1 MTKTGALLTWDGVAR
16 AIEKLPENQR
26 AVAAEIIEKERGRT
40 GAEVEI
46 SDGPWY
52 IERARVSGYIGIGE
66 QPVSVTFGA
75 TPGLT
80 IVTARNGTGKSS
92 LVHGVRLA
100 LSNGGAAPANV
111 VEENLHWGQR
121 AITVRITNGTRTV
134 DLVCD
139 DSGVRW
145 SEKGAGEDAV
155 PPSWVEA
162 FERYLPV
169 LLYSELSPVI
179 DKPSDLHKFLK
190 QALSLSV
197 LERLLKASD
206 EIKKD
211 KTAAERELVEP
222 RSRMERSLAA
232 TGDETLS
239 REVLA
244 AGDVPSEAAAARLR
258 ALIADLSDAAPAM
271 PPIPPLWTVDRDDV
285 ERITQAVA
293 KLDAARAQ
301 VVSGADTIQDVLDRL
316 LAASGAYVADLR
328 DRDTC
333 PVCGTPGVAWADRA
347 RRESERLRE
356 LLAAVH
362 EAKAPVVEAVERLRG
377 YAPPSLSPAAAEAL
391 RGLHEPGTEEHI
403 EQWHRLRAA
412 TERLHA
418 DTLTAETVRE
428 FMSESAELAA
438 WYEGMAKAV
447 QARYDSAIAGR
458 ATVGADI
465 RAWLDAV
472 DRVRAR
478 IARGAAAAKLSNTV
492 ERWIRETRDV
502 VFHPIRDKVVQIW
515 RDLNADTD
523 LTLTNVALAGGVRQ
537 AQKVTYELAV
547 DGTPVRG
554 GSGRAEVLS
563 TGQRNAL
570 SLAAYLPRATQENSP
585 FGFLILDDPI
595 HAFDSFRVN
604 YLAQELI
611 RLAERYQVIV
621 FTHDDRLWREVR
633 ALDYTPRHIRLR
645 RLPGQRSHV
654 KVEAARWPGEPLLK
668 ELENVLTGEKWESV
682 GTADARVTMTLA
694 LCRQAVDTAVTT
706 LIEILGRRHGRGQDE
721 IESALGGIRKT
732 RDQLDLLGRWAAEA
746 RLPAL
751 DLGRFQSTISA
762 LNDAA
767 HGNAPG
773 TVEQCRRWM
782 RNTRDLVEYLYQ
794 SVERS

>member
-1 MTKTGALLTWDGVAR
+1 MTKTGALLTWDAVAQ
-16 AIEKLPENQR
+16 AIEHLPENQR
-26 AVAAEIIEKERGRT
+26 AIAAEIIEKERGRT
-40 GAEVEI
+40 GAEVGI

-66 QPVSVTFGA
+66 QPVAVTFGA
-75 TPGLT
+75 VPGLT

-100 LSNGGAAPANV
+100 LSNGSAAPANV
-111 VEENLHWGQR
+111 VEENLHWDQR
-121 AITVRITNGTRTV
+121 AIMVRITNGTRTV
-134 DLVCD
+134 DLTCD
-139 DSGVRW
+139 NAGVRW
-145 SEKGAGEDAV
+145 SEKGIGEDAV

-190 QALSLSV
+190 QALSLNV

-211 KTAAERELVEP
+211 GAAAERELAEP
-222 RSRMERSLAA
+222 RRRMAQSLAA
-232 TGDETLS
+232 VGDETLN

-244 AGDVPSEAAAARLR
+244 AGDVPSAAAAARLR
-258 ALIADLSDAAPAM
+258 DLITDRSDAAPA
-271 PPIPPLWTVDRDDV
+271 PPPLPPLWTVDHDDI
-285 ERITQAVA
+285 EQITQAVA
-293 KLDAARAQ
+293 KLDAARAE

-316 LAASGAYVADLR
+316 LAAGGAYVADLR

-333 PVCGTPGVAWADRA
+333 PVCGTPGAAWVDRA
-347 RRESERLRE
+347 RTESERLRG
-356 LLAAVH
+356 LLATVH
-362 EAKAPVVEAVERLRG
+362 AARAPVAEAVERLRG
-377 YAPPSLSPAAAEAL
+377 YAPPPLSPAAAEAL
-391 RGLHEPGTEEHI
+391 RRLHEPGTEEHI

-412 TERLHA
+412 TDRLHA

-428 FMSESAELAA
+428 LMTGSAELEA
-438 WYEGMAKAV
+438 WYAGMLKAV
-447 QARYDSAIAGR
+447 QARHDSAVAAR

-478 IARGAAAAKLSNTV
+478 ITRGAAAAKLSTTV
-492 ERWIRETRDV
+492 ERWIKEARDV
-502 VFHPIRDKVVQIW
+502 VFHPIRDEVVRIW
-515 RDLNADTD
+515 QDLNADSD
-523 LTLTNVALAGGVRQ
+523 LTLTNVGLTGGVRQ
-537 AQKVTYELAV
+537 AQKVIYQLAV
-547 DGTPVRG
+547 DGTPVPD

-563 TGQRNAL
+563 TGQRNVL
-570 SLAAYLPRATQENSP
+570 SLAAYLPRATQETSP

-604 YLAQELI
+604 YLARELI

-645 RLPGQRSHV
+645 RLAGQRSHV

-668 ELENVLTGEKWESV
+668 ELENVLASERWESV
-682 GTADARVTMTLA
+682 GTAEARTAMTLA

-706 LIEILGRRHGRGQDE
+706 LIEILGRRTGRDADE
-721 IESALGGIRKT
+721 IDRELGRVRKT
-732 RDQLDLLGRWAAEA
+732 RDQLDLLTTWAAA
-746 RLPAL
+746 AGLPAL
-751 DLGRFQSTISA
+751 DLRRFQPTITV

-767 HGNAPG
+767 HGRAPG
-773 TVEQCRRWM
+773 TVDQCQRWM
-782 RNTRDLVEYLYQ
+782 RSTRDLVEYLYQ
-794 SVERS
+794 SVERR